1 MNFFIKIL
9 MVVSISAFL
18 NGCADGKRLI
28 PGADARKYPPNPELR
43 VKKNIDE
50 GRGFRLND
58 AIKKGRGGGNFEF
71 VALTS
76 FGGLH

>member
-9 MVVSISAFL
+9 TVVSISAFL

-43 VKKNIDE
+43 VKKNIE
-50 GRGFRLND
+50 EEL
-58 AIKKGRGGGNFEF
+58 FELSEAHYQRYF
-71 VALTS
+71 KVEK
-76 FGGLH
+76 FFNV

>member
-43 VKKNIDE
+43 VKKILKKE
-50 GRGFRLND
+50 GVLD
-58 AIKKGRGGGNFEF
+58 LTMLLKKERWWKF
-71 VALTS
+71 
-76 FGGLH
+76 